1 MARKVHVSPG
11 GATAAQAKVGI
22 AVATAF
28 LIFGLVFGAVIA
40 MEGLGPE
47 PGLAV
52 LQVLFLLIWVGVCVS
67 MIVSFSRIASRKGPP
82 GDRSLFEVQVG
93 EQGGDAP
100 AGDFET
106 RLRKLEAL
114 KRDGLLS
121 EEEYR
126 AKRDE
131 VMREKW

>member
-1 MARKVHVSPG
+1 MTRKVHVSPG

-52 LQVLFLLIWVGVCVS
+52 LQVLFLLIWVGVCVA
-67 MIVSFSRIASRKGPP
+67 MIVSFSRMASRKGPP
-82 GDRSLFEVQVG
+82 GDRALFEV
-93 EQGGDAP
+93 EESGDAP
-100 AGDFET
+100 SGDFEM

-121 EEEYR
+121 EEEFR

>member
-1 MARKVHVSPG
+1 MTRKVHVTPG
-11 GATAAQAKVGI
+11 GATAAQAKGGI
-22 AVATAF
+22 AIAAAF
-28 LIFGLVFGAVIA
+28 LVFGLVFGAVIL
-40 MEGLGPE
+40 MEDSHSE

-52 LQVLFLLIWVGVCVS
+52 LQVLFLLIWVGACVA
-67 MIVSFSRIASRKGPP
+67 MIVNFWRIASGKGTP
-82 GDRSLFEVQVG
+82 GDRSLLEVEVE
-93 EQGGDAP
+93 EQDEGAS
-100 AGDFET
+100 AGDFEA

-121 EEEYR
+121 EEEYK